1 MALSKL
7 SAECDSCPYKNTCQ
21 NKRMEMVG
29 YLQPIQNES
38 QETAQESLTVPHKY
52 RQVKI
57 GPNTEVTIDLEDFK
71 KEIEKSIAKSG
82 GLYGGF
88 FNNCS

>member
-29 YLQPIQNES
+29 YL
-38 QETAQESLTVPHKY
+38 
-52 RQVKI
+52 
-57 GPNTEVTIDLEDFK
+57 EVIKL
-71 KEIEKSIAKSG
+71 
-82 GLYGGF
+82 
-88 FNNCS
+88 

>member
-7 SAECDSCPYKNTCQ
+7 SAECDSCLYKNTCQ

-38 QETAQESLTVPHKY
+38 QETAQESLTVPH
-52 RQVKI
+52 
-57 GPNTEVTIDLEDFK
+57 TEVTIDLEDFK